1 MFKFRRPVGLF
12 LCGGGAL
19 GSWQSGVLAEL
30 VRQGLHFD
38 AVAGFSVGSLNGAAY
53 CYNKTGELRKIWRDM
68 KPASILNLK
77 PRYFNIPLELYQQD
91 GGSLVN
97 KVNFFFQNRLAKLT
111 LFSNKPVRDFIDG
124 WLVRS
129 GPQFQRNI
137 KFYVISHAVEMKLPY
152 IVTFDGST
160 QSQSLSFT
168 EALMASCAI
177 PMVFPPVQV
186 EEHGRKYHLVDG
198 GVIGIATI
206 NLSLFEGCRTVIMI
220 GNSRPEDMDF
230 PSRGPFGYFERK
242 VRRMLALHTQKIYES
257 RVFIKSEPDVYL
269 IKPPMDLGLNLLE
282 FDGAKCEKAFDIG
295 EAEAKIFLHNVEQTH
310 RS

>member
-38 AVAGFSVGSLNGAAY
+38 AVAGFSIGSLNGAAY
-53 CYNKTGELRKIWRDM
+53 CYNKTGELRQLWRDM
-68 KPASILNLK
+68 KPQSILQLK
-77 PRYFNIPLELYQQD
+77 PRYHNIPLELYQHA
-91 GGSLVN
+91 GGNLLT
-97 KVNFFFQNRLAKLT
+97 KLNFFFQNRLAKTT
-111 LFSNKPVRDFIDG
+111 LFSSKPVYDFLNG
-124 WLVRS
+124 WLVKS

-152 IVTFDGST
+152 IVPFDGST
-160 QSQSLSFT
+160 QSHNLPFT
-168 EALMASCAI
+168 DALMASCAI
-177 PMVFPPVQV
+177 PMIFPPVEV

-206 NLSLFEGCRTVIMI
+206 NLNIFEGCRTVIMI
-220 GNSRPEDMDF
+220 GNSRDADLDF
-230 PSRGPFGYFERK
+230 PAAGLFGHFERRIRK
-242 VRRMLALHTQKIYES
+242 MLAIHTQKIYES
-257 RVFIKSEPDVYL
+257 RVFIKSEPDVHL
-269 IKPPMDLGLNLLE
+269 IKPPMDLGLNMLE

-295 EAEAKIFLHNVEQTH
+295 EAEARIFLQNLERAAHG
-310 RS
+310 

>member
-38 AVAGFSVGSLNGAAY
+38 AVAGFSIGSLNGAAY
-53 CYNKTGELRKIWRDM
+53 CYDKTSELRQIWREM
-68 KPASILNLK
+68 TPAKILKLR
-77 PRYFNIPLELYQQD
+77 PRYFNVPLELYQQHE
-91 GGSLVN
+91 GSLAN

-111 LFSNKPVRDFIDG
+111 LFSNKPVYDLLSG
-124 WLVRS
+124 WLVKS
-129 GPQFQRNI
+129 GPQFRRNI
-137 KFYVISHAVEMKLPY
+137 KFYAISHAVEMKLPY

-160 QSQSLSFT
+160 QGHNLSFID
-168 EALMASCAI
+168 ALVASCSI
-177 PMVFPPVQV
+177 PMIFPPVPV

-230 PSRGPFGYFERK
+230 PAVGPIGYFERK
-242 VRRMLALHTQKIYES
+242 ARRMLAIHTQKIYES
-257 RVFIKSEPDVYL
+257 RVFMKSEPDVYL
-269 IKPPMDLGLNLLE
+269 IKPPIDLGLNLLE

-295 EAEAKIFLHNVEQTH
+295 EAEAKIFLHNVEQAG
-310 RS
+310 R

>member
-19 GSWQSGVLAEL
+19 GAWQSGVLAEL

-38 AVAGFSVGSLNGAAY
+38 AVAGFSIGSLNGAAY
-53 CYNKTGELRKIWRDM
+53 CYNKTGELGQIWRSM
-68 KPASILNLK
+68 KPADILALK
-77 PRYFNIPLELYQQD
+77 PRFYNIPLELYQQD
-91 GGSLVN
+91 GGSLSN
-97 KVNFFFQNRLAKLT
+97 KVNFFFQNRLSRLT
-111 LFSNKPVRDFIDG
+111 LFSNERVKGFLNG
-124 WLVRS
+124 WLARS

-152 IVTFDGST
+152 IVRFDGST
-160 QSQSLSFT
+160 QSHNLSFT
-168 EALMASCAI
+168 DALMASCSI
-177 PMVFPPVQV
+177 PMIFPPVQV

-220 GNSRPEDMDF
+220 GNSRPEDMNY
-230 PSRGPFGYFERK
+230 PSTGPFSYFEHK
-242 VRRMLALHTQKIYES
+242 ARRMLSIHTQKIYES
-257 RVFIKSEPDVYL
+257 RVFMKSEPDVYL

-282 FDGAKCEKAFDIG
+282 FDGAKCGRAYDMG
-295 EAEAKIFLHNVEQTH
+295 EAEADIFLRGLE
-310 RS
+310 RAGG